1 MEEHRILLEP
11 SMDAE
16 DFAEAAEEAGWKLI
30 AENEETK
37 SSPYELIY
45 RTDEKGKTTAHYV
58 DDRFIMVRYAAAR
71 GPKKAAVAADI
82 EELLD
87 YVRDADALEEA
98 ERDREDLQE
107 MVDWLM
113 TVTALRD
120 QAGHERL
127 AKLVEKRLAH
137 AHSAI
142 RRAALLAAS
151 WLEWPDFRKTV
162 ERMAKDDPDKDVR
175 RDAAKL
181 AKAYALREK
190 GEI

>member
-1 MEEHRILLEP
+1 MEERRILLEP
-11 SMDAE
+11 SMEPE

-37 SSPYELIY
+37 SSPYELIF
-45 RTDEKGKTTAHYV
+45 RTDEKGETTAHYV

-87 YVRDADALEEA
+87 YVRDDHALEEA
-98 ERDREDLQE
+98 ERDRDDLQE

-113 TVTALRD
+113 TATALRD

-127 AKLVEKRLAH
+127 STLMEKRLAH
-137 AHSAI
+137 DHPAI
-142 RRAALLAAS
+142 RRAAWLAAS
-151 WLEWPDFRKTV
+151 WLEWPDFRATV
-162 ERMAKDDPDKDVR
+162 ERMAKEEPEKDVR
-175 RDAAKL
+175 ADAAKL
-181 AKAYALREK
+181 AEAYALRDK
-190 GEI
+190 GKI